1 MNRRR
6 FLAIIM
12 SVFMILSLLPVSVFA
27 ETTAVTLDGQL
38 KIQGTV
44 AAGTTLK
51 ADMQG
56 IKNCDSDCYRSSR
69 S

>member
-12 SVFMILSLLPVSVFA
+12 SVFMILSLLPVTVFA
-27 ETTAVTLDGQL
+27 ETTAAVLDGQL
-38 KIQGTV
+38 KIQGTAV
-44 AAGTTLK
+44 AGTTLK

-56 IKNCDSDCYRSSR
+56 I
-69 S
+69 

>member
-27 ETTAVTLDGQL
+27 ETTAVTHL
-38 KIQGTV
+38 T
-44 AAGTTLK
+44 
-51 ADMQG
+51 
-56 IKNCDSDCYRSSR
+56 DSLRSR
-69 S
+69 GL

>member
-38 KIQGTV
+38 KI
-44 AAGTTLK
+44 
-51 ADMQG
+51 
-56 IKNCDSDCYRSSR
+56 
-69 S
+69 